1 MIFASIDIGS
11 NAGRLLVATV
21 HEFNKKPISEKI
33 TLVRVPLRLGIDV
46 FEKGYITPERQDL
59 LIRTFEAY
67 HQLLN
72 VYKPIDFYAVATSA
86 MREASNRVE
95 VLNRIKNE
103 TGFTLHLIEGRREAE
118 IISNSGNTN
127 LIKEHPHSLFI
138 DVGGGSTELSWYI
151 NDVLISTKSF
161 DVGTIRLLFDKVDR
175 SEWESLKHWLAD
187 IKLEQQP
194 FNCICSGGNINKL
207 TKLFGNRNKN
217 TLSYSQLT
225 EGHELLEGYSVEDRV
240 EKMGLRI
247 DRADVIVP
255 AAIIFKKI
263 MSWGKIQELQAPK
276 IGLADGVIVELYKRH
291 KGLPSILSE

>member
-103 TGFTLHLIEGRREAE
+103 TGFTLHLVEGRREAE

-127 LIKEHPHSLFI
+127 LTKEHPHSLFI
-138 DVGGGSTELSWYI
+138 DVGGGSTEISWYV
-151 NDVLISTKSF
+151 NDILISTKSF
-161 DVGTIRLLFDKVDR
+161 DVGTIRLLFDKVER
-175 SEWESLKHWLAD
+175 TEWEALKHWLAD

-276 IGLADGVIVELYKRH
+276 IGLADGVIIELYKRH

>member
-86 MREASNRVE
+86 MREATNRVE
-95 VLNRIKNE
+95 VMNRIKNE

-138 DVGGGSTELSWYI
+138 DVGGGSTEISWYV
-151 NDVLISTKSF
+151 NDELISTKSF

-187 IKLEQQP
+187 LKLEQQP

-291 KGLPSILSE
+291 KGLPSILSK

>member
-103 TGFTLHLIEGRREAE
+103 TGFILHLIEGRREAE

-138 DVGGGSTELSWYI
+138 DVGGGSTEISWYV

-161 DVGTIRLLFDKVDR
+161 DVGTIRLLFDKVER

-276 IGLADGVIVELYKRH
+276 IGLADGVIIELYKRH

>member
-21 HEFNKKPISEKI
+21 HEFNKKPVSEKI

-46 FEKGYITPERQDL
+46 FEKGFITPERQDL

-103 TGFTLHLIEGRREAE
+103 TGFTLHQIEGRREAE

-138 DVGGGSTELSWYI
+138 DVGGGSTELSWYV
-151 NDVLISTKSF
+151 NDMLISTKSF
-161 DVGTIRLLFDKVDR
+161 DVGTIRLLFDKIDR
-175 SEWESLKHWLAD
+175 TEWESLKQWLANL
-187 IKLEQQP
+187 KLEQQP

-217 TLSYSQLT
+217 TLSHSQLT

-276 IGLADGVIVELYKRH
+276 IGLADGVIVELYKRY
-291 KGLPSILSE
+291 KGQPSILSE

>member
-95 VLNRIKNE
+95 VMNRIKNE

-138 DVGGGSTELSWYI
+138 DVGGGSTELSWYA
-151 NDVLISTKSF
+151 NDELISTKSF
-161 DVGTIRLLFDKVDR
+161 DVGTIRLLFDKVER
-175 SEWESLKHWLAD
+175 SEWESLKHWLTD

>member
-1 MIFASIDIGS
+1 MIFASVDIGS

-67 HQLLN
+67 YQLLN

-86 MREASNRVE
+86 LREASNRVE

-103 TGFTLHLIEGRREAE
+103 TGFILHLIEGRREAE

-138 DVGGGSTELSWYI
+138 DVGGGSTEISWYV

-161 DVGTIRLLFDKVDR
+161 DVGTIRLLFDKVER
-175 SEWESLKHWLAD
+175 SEWESLKHWLAE

-276 IGLADGVIVELYKRH
+276 IGLADGVIIELYKRH